1 MRLPLRQPRPY
12 LRDRRGTRSSSATEM
27 RYSSSSAGDVSSSAG
42 DVSSCCS
49 AVGCDTVGCD
59 VFGCGAVGCSVLE
72 HFETQAPH
80 GVGYTPNTTL
90 GYGPEAY
97 TFTLVRWGWAIPC
110 IPCTMVFW
118 GLAKPY
124 LGRYWLSYT
133 LTLGSS
139 SRVHTSKY
147 HIPHVPHTTS
157 IP

>member
-1 MRLPLRQPRPY
+1 MAMLQ
-12 LRDRRGTRSSSATEM
+12 SKSQ
-27 RYSSSSAGDVSSSAG
+27 SAGTASPPYGESYTPAKSYVQGAHTRPSPRRSRVAN
-42 DVSSCCS
+42 
-49 AVGCDTVGCD
+49 GCAESRVASLANTFQDPVRD
-59 VFGCGAVGCSVLE
+59 MHHASRADAL
-72 HFETQAPH
+72 QAPH

-118 GLAKPY
+118 GLAKLY